1 MATVIGIFRSGL
13 YVELSLQALQ
23 REGLTRESIH
33 CFFLDPPKSIRIQHS
48 PKPDGRTNQVDL
60 GFIFATIFGVT
71 GASIGFRIILGPI
84 FWGIVS
90 SLIGFLF
97 GLLINFCYTRTF
109 KEQTTA
115 FVIIAVNCPSRL
127 QQTIEQVFTVN
138 HALGLKVDS

>member
-13 YVELSLQALQ
+13 QVELSLQALK

-33 CFFLDPPKSIRIQHS
+33 CLFLDPPRSLQSQHDS
-48 PKPDGRTNQVDL
+48 KPDGRTKKADL
-60 GFIFATIFGVT
+60 GFIFATIFGVV

-84 FWGIVS
+84 FWGILS
-90 SLIGFLF
+90 SLIGFLL
-97 GLLINFCYTRTF
+97 GLLINFCYTKTF
-109 KEQTTA
+109 KEQTA

-138 HALGLKVDS
+138 HALGLKVDL